1 MPRVLNGS
9 AQAWFSKLRERIG
22 AIASPLAATA
32 ERRGVGLSAKLLM
45 LTVLFVMLAEVLI
58 FVPSI
63 ANFRITWLTDRLT
76 AAQLAALAAEAVPD
90 GAVPPSLRGELLRT
104 AQVRAVALKRQNE
117 RRLVLPSDGP
127 AEFDESFDFRATAR
141 DTGAW
146 GGLKLRLRLI
156 RQALEVFIA
165 REDRLIRVIGET
177 GTGPGDFIEV
187 VLPEAPLRTAMIR
200 YGLNVL
206 GLSTVSYTHLT
217 LPTNREV

>member
-90 GAVPPSLRGELLRT
+90 GAVPPSLRGERT
-104 AQVRAVALKRQNE
+104 RVFGLGPEVDVIIPRWQTRVALR
-117 RRLVLPSDGP
+117 
-127 AEFDESFDFRATAR
+127 AEHELGVTSRPQGNVISLSAAYFVAR
-141 DTGAW
+141 P
-146 GGLKLRLRLI
+146 R
-156 RQALEVFIA
+156 
-165 REDRLIRVIGET
+165 
-177 GTGPGDFIEV
+177 
-187 VLPEAPLRTAMIR
+187 
-200 YGLNVL
+200 
-206 GLSTVSYTHLT
+206 
-217 LPTNREV
+217 